1 MTKREERVIRAFEN
15 CVSDG
20 QFTADYAITLIED
33 NQRYGWLSE
42 GAKEAFYA
50 WLDEW
55 EAEQAEPE
63 ASAPV
68 VTPAEEEEEE
78 EEAPE
83 EEEEPDEPAAE
94 PEEEAEPEEAPEA
107 EEPAAEEPEAEPEAE
122 EPAE

>member
-1 MTKREERVIRAFEN
+1 MTKREERVIRAFES
-15 CVSDG
+15 CVGDG

-78 EEAPE
+78 APE